1 MESLTADGDSRQVTD
16 LTVNRHAPVRHVISV
31 NGEDEDVEDINI
43 HDFTTFEQ
51 EDLIGSE
58 FIGRLK
64 RKSVTVDGDLD
75 EQTKKVPHNLS
86 SFRSA
91 VRAVLTTEVI
101 LQAMKHY
108 NHRSDS
114 DTEEDEDDSR
124 TPVPTATELSWSGVG
139 DNLPTDSSIHRN
151 ADLPVSVTSAQSMQS
166 AEEPNSCRD
175 KPCELNT
182 AVNLASS
189 ATSGEKPDEF
199 TSSTSDRSFTK
210 DCEVGVVDT
219 EAASSTRM
227 ATDSM
232 SGGDATLSA
241 PAAVVVDDALQSEVH
256 VGASVGSEATDVSKT
271 VTVDAGDAKASLK
284 DVGLSSPAE
293 VTVTGSPSEAVV
305 SQTVAADTR
314 DSKALLLD
322 VDLLHPK
329 EVSVA
334 AAISDSEDADTA
346 KPTDGLLTPTAERRP
361 TETADTGCRC
371 CSVQ

>member
-1 MESLTADGDSRQVTD
+1 MTADSDGGLVTD
-16 LTVNRHAPVRHVISV
+16 STVNRHAPVCHVISV

-51 EDLIGSE
+51 EDLIGAE

-75 EQTKKVPHNLS
+75 EQGKKLQHNLS
-86 SFRSA
+86 TFRSA

-124 TPVPTATELSWSGVG
+124 MPAPTETEPSWSGVG
-139 DNLPTDSSIHRN
+139 
-151 ADLPVSVTSAQSMQS
+151 VTSAQSMQS
-166 AEEPNSCRD
+166 AEDPNSCCD
-175 KPCELNT
+175 KPQELNI

-189 ATSGEKPDEF
+189 PTSREKPDEL
-199 TSSTSDRSFTK
+199 TSPTSDRSFNK
-210 DCEVGVVDT
+210 DSEAEVVDT
-219 EAASSTRM
+219 EAASSARM
-227 ATDSM
+227 AADTM

-241 PAAVVVDDALQSEVH
+241 PATVVVDYAHVHEVH
-256 VGASVGSEATDVSKT
+256 VGASVGSETTDVSKT
-271 VTVDAGDAKASLK
+271 VAVDTGDTKALSK
-284 DVGLSSPAE
+284 DVDSSRTKE
-293 VTVTGSPSEAVV
+293 VTVTGSPVVPPSEAIV
-305 SQTVAADTR
+305 SQAADTR

-322 VDLLHPK
+322 VGLSHPK

-334 AAISDSEDADTA
+334 AAISDSDDADTT
-346 KPTDGLLTPTAERRP
+346 KPTDGLLTPTAKSRP